1 MRLQASIA
9 GGAGALALAVA
20 LSSCAAS
27 KPSTAAANHPTSQTP
42 SSADIESAR
51 GHDPAAYRFS
61 LAHGARIV
69 PDSRA
74 GTFVVE
80 SSAPARPQ
88 ALVVVVHGH
97 NGTAFTHYRQWQ
109 PYAAAHGLG
118 LVSVEWQTHW
128 GKDAVFLDSPSTY
141 GLIRRA
147 VAREGTPPG
156 RVLLHG
162 FSQGS
167 HEAFDLTSLDRRG
180 ARLFALTIAES
191 GGVHG
196 GPARD
201 PALARTKWVVYCA
214 GRDPWPQLSG
224 CPAMRR
230 ARQYLQ
236 ASGAVVERFMVDP
249 PARHGGFLKNRPDV
263 ELALRAF
270 AAALAHP

>member
-1 MRLQASIA
+1 MPLHVSVA
-9 GGAGALALAVA
+9 GAAGALALAFA
-20 LSSCAAS
+20 LSSCSPS
-27 KPSTAAANHPTSQTP
+27 KPSVAAASRAAPPSS
-42 SSADIESAR
+42 SSADVAAAR
-51 GHDPAAYRFS
+51 RHDPAAYRFS
-61 LAHGARIV
+61 LAHGGRIA
-69 PDSRA
+69 PDSGS

-80 SSAPARPQ
+80 STAPARPR

-97 NGTAFTHYRQWQ
+97 NGNAFTHYRQWQ

-118 LVSVEWQTHW
+118 LVSVEWQTQW

-180 ARLFALTIAES
+180 AKLFALTIAES

-196 GPARD
+196 AAAD
-201 PALARTKWVVYCA
+201 PALASTKWVIYCA
-214 GRDPWPQLSG
+214 GKDPWPQLSG

-230 ARQYLQ
+230 ARAYLQ

-249 PARHGGFLKNRPDV
+249 PAHHGGFLKNRPDV
-263 ELALRAF
+263 ELALRAY
-270 AAALAHP
+270 AAALAHH

>member
-1 MRLQASIA
+1 MRLPGPIA
-9 GGAGALALAVA
+9 GAAGALALAAA
-20 LSSCAAS
+20 LSSCGGSSPTPARASRAAS
-27 KPSTAAANHPTSQTP
+27 PPP
-42 SSADIESAR
+42 SSPDIQAAR
-51 GHDPAAYRFS
+51 HHDPAAYRYAV
-61 LAHGARIV
+61 AHGARIV
-69 PDSRA
+69 PDSST
-74 GTFVVE
+74 GTFTVE
-80 SSAPARPQ
+80 SSTPAHPRT
-88 ALVVVVHGH
+88 LVVVLHGH
-97 NGTAFTHYRQWQ
+97 NGNAFTHFRQWQ

-128 GKDAVFLDSPSTY
+128 GRDAVFLDSSSTY
-141 GLIRRA
+141 GLIGRA
-147 VAREGTPPG
+147 VAREGTPAG

-196 GPARD
+196 AARD
-201 PALARTKWVVYCA
+201 PVLAGTRWVIYCA
-214 GRDPWPQLSG
+214 GKDPWPQLSG

-230 ARQYLQ
+230 ARSYLQ

-263 ELALRAF
+263 ELALSAF
-270 AAALAHP
+270 ARALAHP